1 MSTAKGAALGI
12 RLAFGF
18 YGLLFMAI
26 AFIAI
31 ATAKPPDRIPFYLIG
46 VPFGLLGSTFRWR
59 AITGWKDE
67 SSTKPPSE
75 KPRIYTKHPP
85 DADFPYH
92 S

>member
-31 ATAKPPDRIPFYLIG
+31 ATAKPP
-46 VPFGLLGSTFRWR
+46 
-59 AITGWKDE
+59 
-67 SSTKPPSE
+67 SE